1 MSAVNRK
8 SVEFLLLEAKEF
20 EESSDFEGAV
30 AIYKEIIDSN
40 KGRLVSAFFRLALV
54 LEKLNKHTEA
64 KYYYHKLINEFDPR
78 PVWFFRLAYCYE
90 LEGCF
95 SDSLDCLNK
104 AYELEP
110 KSYNY
115 LFKIIKLL
123 VKIKD
128 YDRAKD
134 KVLLLLKENKNS
146 ENLLLAGDLFSQ
158 LGETDKAVCFY
169 EDSFFI
175 NSDKISEKSLK
186 RMSSYFFGKG
196 DYDKSIFY
204 LLKLTKLYPNPV
216 NYALLA
222 NSYKKDSQ
230 YLNAISCYKKSVSL
244 DESKHE
250 WFTELGHL
258 LADIDKESAIKYY
271 NSAIKLGRK
280 ALSYEVAVLSAQP
293 EDFKYFSPHRLVTPN
308 RLDLCVKYLFAQ
320 ELLNNISANSTV
332 SFKELYSRHIYLRT
346 KGKEPDNSNKN
357 TVDDYLV
364 CFEQTLISIKNNGF
378 SINHAIPIDKEFC
391 LLNGAH
397 RTASALALNLD
408 EIPVYPVNKLS
419 KCTWNFEWFMN
430 RGFDL
435 SELNEIILCFLLHNN
450 SKSHV
455 FILWPPVMDYWDEIE
470 ATISDSVEIITKRDL
485 KFSDLGFSELI
496 KDIYSMDS
504 VAEFM
509 PNIMLKSERLAA
521 FAPKIRLLVVYGDT
535 EKVSSLKSSVRKAY
549 NSIIPEKLFCTLHA
563 SSDHQETMHLA
574 RIFFHQPTLEL
585 LQNRSHSMSKHLAAW
600 VKEAKDELI
609 KRNVEVTEG
618 CAVGGAVLD
627 AFGIRNA
634 DDLDITVSNSVRA
647 SEFTKKAMPLSI
659 NVDLVNENYARSASG
674 IISDEVLINDRAHHV
689 YIRGFKFANLD
700 IVRNRKAYSQRDK
713 DMMDLKNIT
722 KFYWR

>member
-1 MSAVNRK
+1 MSTKDIYMLANEAYSSENWLLAYDLFEKVSEDKKFRKQSLLKLAKISETLNNRTKAV
-8 SVEFLLLEAKEF
+8 SF
-20 EESSDFEGAV
+20 
-30 AIYKEIIDSN
+30 Y
-40 KGRLVSAFFRLALV
+40 
-54 LEKLNKHTEA
+54 EKLILSYGETQGWLFWLGENHRHLKNWKLA
-64 KYYYHKLINEFDPR
+64 IDNYH
-78 PVWFFRLAYCYE
+78 
-90 LEGCF
+90 
-95 SDSLDCLNK
+95 
-104 AYELEP
+104 
-110 KSYNY
+110 
-115 LFKIIKLL
+115 
-123 VKIKD
+123 
-128 YDRAKD
+128 
-134 KVLLLLKENKNS
+134 KVLLYAPEHLRTFYGLSKSYCSINEYSK
-146 ENLLLAGDLFSQ
+146 AVVYI
-158 LGETDKAVCFY
+158 DKA
-169 EDSFFI
+169 I
-175 NSDKISEKSLK
+175 QQKEKSF
-186 RMSSYFFGKG
+186 YWAFKG
-196 DYDKSIFY
+196 II
-204 LLKLTKLYPNPV
+204 
-216 NYALLA
+216 LA
-222 NSYKKDSQ
+222 RQHCFED
-230 YLNAISCYKKSVSL
+230 AINCYKKAVDVEEKEIKVDWLIKIADLNVKVSNYNEAIDFYNKAVIIKPQHAILHAALGHAYARKSDHENAIFQYNTAVQLDATNSKWFVELGRLLSVS
-244 DESKHE
+244 DKEGAIAAFKKAI
-250 WFTELGHL
+250 ELGR
-258 LADIDKESAIKYY
+258 SY
-271 NSAIKLGRK
+271 
-280 ALSYEVAVLSAQP
+280 LSYEIALLSNNLGELSYVSSKALVG
-293 EDFKYFSPHRLVTPN
+293 FSRF
-308 RLDLCVKYLFAQ
+308 DLCVKILYIRTVILC
-320 ELLNNISANSTV
+320 EPINSN
-332 SFKELYSRHIYLRT
+332 LDYSDIYKKHIYLRT
-346 KGKEPDNSNKN
+346 KGKEPGNENKN
-357 TVDDYLV
+357 SVDKYVESFGKLV
-364 CFEQTLISIKNNGF
+364 GDILEYGYDSKYPIPLAKNRSLI
-378 SINHAIPIDKEFC
+378 
-391 LLNGAH
+391 NGAH
-397 RTASALALNLD
+397 RSAAVIALNLEKVPVVFLED
-408 EIPVYPVNKLS
+408 EKGIDWSFN
-419 KCTWNFEWFMN
+419 WFYE
-430 RGFDL
+430 RGFNN
-435 SELNEIILCFLLHNN
+435 SELNELLLCWLQYSEFNGHII
-450 SKSHV
+450 
-455 FILWPPVMDYWDEIE
+455 ILWPPVMDYWDEIE

-535 EKVSSLKSSVRKAY
+535 EKVNSLKSSVRKAY

-722 KFYWR
+722 KFYWG